1 MKLTGAATPT
11 TELNINQR
19 DYMIENTELG
29 VLISYEDWEELQE
42 KLENRT
48 HSEEIEKLQKEIE
61 KLKKEVESHK
71 NALRQYEL
79 FLYKGQGEA
88 HV

>member
-1 MKLTGAATPT
+1 
-11 TELNINQR
+11 
-19 DYMIENTELG
+19 MIENTELG

-42 KLENRT
+42 KLNNST
-48 HSEEIEKLQKEIE
+48 HSKEIE
-61 KLKKEVESHK
+61 TLKEENKNLK

-79 FLYKGQGEA
+79 FLNQGQGEA